1 MEDMAGP
8 PQLSMNL
15 LMVSSYV
22 PGRSWGAGTRSYYLL
37 QALAHQHSVSL
48 LAVSVDSS
56 IETVSNALQE
66 MKLKDV
72 WQITSTS
79 SVQKKRIQQIVT
91 LLQGKSYLLSLH
103 YKEEVQKKI
112 DVLLTQNHYDAVLF
126 EGIFVAGYQILN
138 NLPVIIDQHNI
149 EHELLQ
155 RTYQRERSWVRKWYN
170 WWETR
175 KLKPIELER
184 CRKAQG
190 VLVTSEREYLL
201 LKQLAPQCLVE
212 IVPNGV
218 DTKIFEL
225 GDGQQEVDHRIV
237 FTGTMSYQPNTQAVL
252 FFAREC
258 WPLIR
263 AQVPEATWQI
273 VGNSPPPEVERLA
286 ELPGVTVTGT
296 VPNVQPYLAAA
307 SVVVAP
313 LLVGS
318 GTRLKILE
326 ALAMQKA
333 VVSTSLGCEGLAVKD
348 GEHLMVVDQPESF
361 AQAVIDLLQHAKK
374 RVSLGNAGRALV
386 DAEYSWERC
395 GKILNRALEKM
406 VR

>member
-1 MEDMAGP
+1 MASL

-37 QALAHQHSVSL
+37 QALARQHSVSL

-56 IETVSNALQE
+56 TETVSNALQE

-112 DVLLTQNHYDAVLF
+112 DALLTQNHYDAVLF
-126 EGIFVAGYQILN
+126 EGIFIAGYHVPN

-155 RTYQRERSWVRKWYN
+155 RTYQQERSWVRKWYN
-170 WWETR
+170 RWETR

-212 IVPNGV
+212 VVPNGV
-218 DTKIFEL
+218 DTKTFKLI
-225 GDGQQEVDHRIV
+225 DAQQEVDHRLV
-237 FTGTMSYQPNTQAVL
+237 FTGTMSYHPNTQAVL

-263 AQVPEATWQI
+263 AQLPQATWQI
-273 VGNSPPPEVERLA
+273 VGNSPPPEIERLA

-348 GEHLMVVDQPESF
+348 GEHLIVADQPESF
-361 AQAVIDLLQHAKK
+361 ALAVIDLLQHAKK
-374 RVSLGNAGRALV
+374 RASLGNAGRALV

-395 GKILNRALEKM
+395 GKALNRALEKM